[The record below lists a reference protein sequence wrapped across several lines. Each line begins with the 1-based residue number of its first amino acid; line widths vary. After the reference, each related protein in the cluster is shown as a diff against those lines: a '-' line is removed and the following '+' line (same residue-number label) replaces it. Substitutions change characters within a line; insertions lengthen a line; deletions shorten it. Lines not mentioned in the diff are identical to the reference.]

1 MSQSATASSVQ
12 KNFGMFHDRAL
23 TEPVM
28 VTRYGR
34 ETVCIVSATRYREL
48 KQFERQAIRAVD
60 LSEAE
65 LALIEAAEVPPGVR
79 YHSDDL

>member
-1 MSQSATASSVQ
+1 MSQPASASAVQ
-12 KNFGMFHDRAL
+12 KNFGLFHDRAL

-34 ETVCIVSATRYREL
+34 ETVCIVSAARYREL
-48 KQFERQAIRAVD
+48 KQFEREAIRTAE

-65 LALIEAAEVPPGVR
+65 LALIGAAEIPPDAR